1 MKDRKYR
8 LVNKKYREFFW
19 PALAMAVANNI
30 AVFVDSVLVSH
41 FLGADKMPAI
51 QLCYPMDAFV
61 NMMYWMLGL
70 GGSLLASNYIADHE
84 KEKADRVFSISI
96 FTVTL
101 FGLLVAVFG
110 NLFLPQLSV
119 ILCRD
124 IGFRPYVIRYGRMM
138 LVGMPFICF
147 IMSISYFARVDGSPN
162 TGFYVVL
169 VSNIVNLC
177 MDVVLLKIVGMGLE
191 GASLATVLG
200 YCCGILYLLTY
211 LRGSGRNM
219 RFVNCFRGGGFFREL
234 KLIVKKGIPTASS
247 QLYMMI
253 KAGVM
258 NTMVLAYGGAVGIMT
273 YAIYSNSL
281 FLVSMIII
289 GTAQTLSP
297 IVSVYAH
304 EGDYDRAR
312 YVLKRSIR
320 TVLIGAVGLGILF
333 ALFPMLVLLLY
344 GIKDPAKV
352 AECERA
358 IRLYVLSY
366 PALAFVYIMSYYFQA
381 IGWEKLSTL
390 IILGEG
396 LILPVAFVAVC
407 APLLSMNGIWLA
419 IIATEVAASLLIL
432 AGLYFAKHRN
442 AALKDTSF
450 LLPDAS
456 DPDKYEFTVSTNIK
470 DAVTLSME
478 AQEWVSS
485 RLDSKTAMKTCLALE
500 EMLTGIVTASGE
512 IEMMVDVVLRQ
523 EDHDI
528 IISIRDMSA
537 GFNPTVEDN
546 ELELSFNNAAVLK
559 KIARDIKFDCSIGM
573 NLTQIRIVQ
582 ANQGG

>member
-1 MKDRKYR
+1 MNDRKYQ
-8 LVNKKYREFFW
+8 LINEKFREFFW
-19 PALAMAVANNI
+19 PALAMSMANNMAI
-30 AVFVDSVLVSH
+30 FVDSVLVSH

-101 FGLLVAVFG
+101 FGLLVTVFG

-124 IGFRPYVIRYGRMM
+124 IGLRSYVIRYGRMM
-138 LVGMPFICF
+138 LVGMPLISF

-211 LRGSGRNM
+211 LRGSGRNL

-234 KLIVKKGIPTASS
+234 KLIAKKGIPTASS

-253 KAGVM
+253 KAQVM

-281 FLVSMIII
+281 FLVSIIII

-312 YVLKRSIR
+312 YVLKRSIK
-320 TVLIGAVGLGILF
+320 TVLIGAAGLGILF
-333 ALFPMLVLLLY
+333 ALLPTLILLLY
-344 GIKDPAKV
+344 GIKDPISV

-381 IGWEKLSTL
+381 IDREKLSTL
-390 IILGEG
+390 IIIGEG

-407 APLLSMNGIWLA
+407 APLLSMNGIWIA
-419 IIATEVAASLLIL
+419 IIATEVGASLMIL
-432 AGLYFAKHRN
+432 AGLYFAKHGN
-442 AALKDTSF
+442 KALKDTSF
-450 LLPDAS
+450 LLPNAS
-456 DPDKYEFTVSTNIK
+456 DPDKYEFTVETNVK
-470 DAVTLSME
+470 DAVSISRE
-478 AQEWVSS
+478 AQEWVNS
-485 RLDSKTAMKTCLALE
+485 RLDSGAAMKTCLALE
-500 EMLTGIVTASGE
+500 EMLTGIVMASGE
-512 IEMMVDVVLRQ
+512 SDNAVDVVLRQ
-523 EDHDI
+523 EDNEI
-528 IISIRDMSA
+528 IISMRDMSS
-537 GFNPTVEDN
+537 GFNPTVED
-546 ELELSFNNAAVLK
+546 EALEISFDNASVLK
-559 KIARDIKFDCSIGM
+559 KIAKDIKFDCSLGM
-573 NLTQIRIVQ
+573 NLTQIRI
-582 ANQGG
+582 